1 MFGLKTVHQNHVG
14 LVETLG
20 KYSREVSAGL
30 NFYIP
35 FFQRIQ
41 IVDLAMIPLSLQ
53 GYSVITKDNAEV
65 QTNVTLNYHVT
76 DARKFQYENSNS
88 VESMIQL
95 VRGHLRDIIGKLD
108 LNEAL
113 GSTSKINADLATA
126 IGDLTDTYGI
136 KVDRVNIDELKPS
149 ASITESMEKQIRA
162 DREKTAAIAKAN
174 GDARSIEIET
184 KAKNEATVSTAKAE
198 AAATIARADAK
209 AYEIKKLND
218 TLAAVDNKYFTAQQI
233 QAFAALAGSST
244 NTVVMDKDSI
254 GKYADI
260 PVTAKVMN
268 QMVDKK

>member
-1 MFGLKTVHQNHVG
+1 MLGFKTIRQNRVG

-20 KYSREVSAGL
+20 KYSREVNAGL

-35 FFQRIQ
+35 IIQKIRI
-41 IVDLAMIPLSLQ
+41 VNLAMIPLSLQ

-76 DARKFQYENSNS
+76 NAKKFEYENSDS

-95 VRGHLRDIIGKLD
+95 VRGHLRDIIGKIE

-113 GSTSKINADLATA
+113 GSTSKINADLSIA

-174 GDARSIEIET
+174 GDAKSIEIEI
-184 KAKNEATVSTAKAE
+184 KAKNEATVSSAKAE
-198 AAATIARADAK
+198 AEAIKAKADARA
-209 AYEIKKLND
+209 YEVQKLND
-218 TLAAVDNKYFTAQQI
+218 TLAKVDTKYLTAQQI
-233 QAFAALAGSST
+233 QAFAALAGSNT
-244 NTVVMDKDSI
+244 NTVVMDQNSI
-254 GKYADI
+254 GKYSDI
-260 PVTAKVMN
+260 PVTAQVMN
-268 QMVDKK
+268 QMTKKN

>member
-1 MFGLKTVHQNHVG
+1 MFGLKIVRQNHVG

-20 KYSREVSAGL
+20 KYRREVSAGL
-30 NFYIP
+30 NIYIP
-35 FFQRIQ
+35 LFQKIR
-41 IVDLAMIPLSLQ
+41 IVDLAMIPLSLK

-65 QTNVTLNYHVT
+65 ETNITLNYHIT

-113 GSTSKINADLATA
+113 GSTSKINADLANA
-126 IGDLTDTYGI
+126 IGDLTDTYGT

-184 KAKNEATVSTAKAE
+184 KARNEATVSTAKAE
-198 AAATIARADAK
+198 AEATIARADAK

-233 QAFAALAGSST
+233 QAFAALANSPA

-268 QMVDKK
+268 QMINK

>member
-1 MFGLKTVHQNHVG
+1 
-14 LVETLG
+14 
-20 KYSREVSAGL
+20 
-30 NFYIP
+30 
-35 FFQRIQ
+35 
-41 IVDLAMIPLSLQ
+41 
-53 GYSVITKDNAEV
+53 
-65 QTNVTLNYHVT
+65 
-76 DARKFQYENSNS
+76 
-88 VESMIQL
+88 
-95 VRGHLRDIIGKLD
+95 
-108 LNEAL
+108 
-113 GSTSKINADLATA
+113 
-126 IGDLTDTYGI
+126 LTDTYGI

-218 TLAAVDNKYFTAQQI
+218 MLASADSKYFTAQQI
-233 QAFAALAGSST
+233 QAFADIAGSVT

-268 QMVDKK
+268 QMVDKVR

>member
-1 MFGLKTVHQNHVG
+1 MLGLKIVRQNHVG

-30 NFYIP
+30 NLYVP
-35 FFQRIQ
+35 LFQKIRT
-41 IVDLAMIPLSLQ
+41 VDLAMIPLSLK

-65 QTNVTLNYHVT
+65 QTNVTLNYHIT

-95 VRGHLRDIIGKLD
+95 VRGHLRDIIGKMD

-113 GSTSKINADLATA
+113 GSTSLINANLATA

-198 AAATIARADAK
+198 AEATIARADAK

-218 TLAAVDNKYFTAQQI
+218 TLASVDNKYFTAQQI
-233 QAFAALAGSST
+233 QAFAALAGSPT

-254 GKYADI
+254 GKYSDI

-268 QMVDKK
+268 QMSNK

>member
-1 MFGLKTVHQNHVG
+1 MFGLKVVRQNHVG

-20 KYSREVSAGL
+20 KYSRQVNAGL

-35 FFQRIQ
+35 VFQKIR

-65 QTNVTLNYHVT
+65 QTTVTLNYHVT
-76 DARKFQYENSNS
+76 NARKFEYENSNS

-162 DREKTAAIAKAN
+162 DREKTAAISKAN

-209 AYEIKKLND
+209 AYEIKKLNEM
-218 TLAAVDNKYFTAQQI
+218 LSSADNKYFTAQQI
-233 QAFAALAGSST
+233 QAFAALAGSNT
-244 NTVVMDKDSI
+244 NTVVMDQASI
-254 GKYADI
+254 GKYSEI
-260 PVTAKVMN
+260 PVTAQVMN
-268 QMVDKK
+268 QMTKK

>member
-1 MFGLKTVHQNHVG
+1 MLGFKTVHQNHVG

-20 KYSREVSAGL
+20 KYSREVNAGL
-30 NFYIP
+30 NLYVPI
-35 FFQRIQ
+35 IQ
-41 IVDLAMIPLSLQ
+41 KIRIVDLAMIPLSLQ

-65 QTNVTLNYHVT
+65 QTTVTLNYHVT
-76 DARKFQYENSNS
+76 NARKFEYENSNS

-113 GSTSKINADLATA
+113 GSTSKINQDLSIA

-218 TLAAVDNKYFTAQQI
+218 MLASADAKYFTDQQI
-233 QAFAALAGSST
+233 QAFSDIAKSPA
-244 NTVVMDKDSI
+244 NTVVMDKDAI
-254 GKYADI
+254 AKYADI
-260 PVTAKVMN
+260 PAMAQVMN
-268 QMVDKK
+268 KVVDK

>member
-1 MFGLKTVHQNHVG
+1 MFGFKIVRQNHVG

-20 KYSREVSAGL
+20 KYRREVSAGL
-30 NFYIP
+30 NIYIP
-35 FFQRIQ
+35 FIQ
-41 IVDLAMIPLSLQ
+41 KVRIVDLAMIPLSLQ

-65 QTNVTLNYHVT
+65 QTNVTLNYHIT

-113 GSTSKINADLATA
+113 GSTSQINADLATA

-184 KAKNEATVSTAKAE
+184 KARNEATVSTAKAE
-198 AAATIARADAK
+198 AEATIARADAK

-218 TLAAVDNKYFTAQQI
+218 TLAAVDDKYFTAQQI
-233 QAFAALAGSST
+233 QAFAALANSAA

-254 GKYADI
+254 AKYADI

-268 QMVDKK
+268 QMVNNK